1 MLTRTWLNWLAG
13 ILTDIIPSC
22 NIAFKRH
29 KLYAATSENVAKC
42 GFNCTIEGCRLD
54 SQAILDKSC
63 CLHVNNKNIS
73 LFHVKGKPKS
83 FQSRYI
89 SGKDREKLGKSVSGM
104 TYCSKFF
111 HEKLNSLDGRS
122 FSSMGNLKDS
132 PISKNVISQCS
143 YEYRRK
149 NQLSESVV
157 ESVQLLKKA
166 YNKELDHNFV
176 PGFIQFISVDPLTIA
191 LWSEKDIELL
201 HEMTKQHSLLVDV
214 TGTIALKLNDKD
226 IFYFAFIS
234 FDRSLKVEPVP
245 HIEILTDRSSFNTL
259 EFVLSTFVEDE
270 KRRYGYTTHSIP
282 VLCTTDCSW
291 PIIKSL
297 ISSFNKE
304 TLEGYIRRS
313 YKIVIGE
320 ASLHDIPSE
329 YKKTFVHISLCHLMK
344 AICYKINKCFHKDK
358 QFIKFVISLLA
369 NAGNIKDILELCESL
384 FHILLSKKNKSCE
397 KAKKLLDMKA
407 ENIERFKTD
416 SLTWNETADFKDDIT
431 VEEQTKP
438 QKLPQ
443 TE

>member
-1 MLTRTWLNWLAG
+1 
-13 ILTDIIPSC
+13 
-22 NIAFKRH
+22 
-29 KLYAATSENVAKC
+29 
-42 GFNCTIEGCRLD
+42 
-54 SQAILDKSC
+54 
-63 CLHVNNKNIS
+63 
-73 LFHVKGKPKS
+73 
-83 FQSRYI
+83 
-89 SGKDREKLGKSVSGM
+89 
-104 TYCSKFF
+104 
-111 HEKLNSLDGRS
+111 
-122 FSSMGNLKDS
+122 MGNLKDI

-166 YNKELDHNFV
+166 YNKELDHKFV
-176 PGFIQFISVDPLTIA
+176 PGFFQFISVDALTIA
-191 LWSEKDIELL
+191 LWSEKDIELF
-201 HEMTKQHSLLVDV
+201 HEMTKQHSLLVDA
-214 TGTIALKLNDKD
+214 TGTIALKLNGKE
-226 IFYFAFIS
+226 ILYFAFIS

-245 HIEILTDRSSFNTL
+245 HIEI
-259 EFVLSTFVEDE
+259 LSTFVEDE

-291 PIIKSL
+291 PMIKSF

-313 YKIVIGE
+313 DKIIIGE

-407 ENIERFKTD
+407 ENIERLKKD
-416 SLTWNETADFKDDIT
+416 SLTCNETADFKDDIT

-443 TE
+443 TEEKYLHQSKRSLHYEKCKSIMTNVKIRKSINSLQDSSGGVNDDNNVFYSPSFAKYFLDNWCGLIPLWACLHLGDQG